1 MHGNVRLRMFRAES
15 VLRAIWFHCSDL
27 AARPVRPIP
36 SSKGGLPHAPH
47 DCEVKMPAAEE
58 VPLHPCRI
66 GAISARIPSAVDT
79 SPFIGKS
86 F

>member
-47 DCEVKMPAAEE
+47 DCEVKMPAAE
-58 VPLHPCRI
+58 
-66 GAISARIPSAVDT
+66 
-79 SPFIGKS
+79 
-86 F
+86 